1 MATYDSDVA
10 AKGTVLRQRSQ
21 EDIGQITGQITFP
34 VGTVLST
41 GDVVDLFDLGPY
53 TALTYLRIRMPGLNN
68 GADNGFESTVGYDSE
83 GSLLAPNPDVDA
95 YSAAADD
102 GAGTYVEADL
112 TGTNGTVFPGVGPKG
127 GKEIWD
133 NDIVH
138 VRMFVD
144 NAAPTSAVTIDRPI
158 TFVARYKRINLDG
171 GSYDVNDYEPAPIV
185 LPAELELLTMDYNGQ
200 AANG

>member
-21 EDIGQITGQITFP
+21 EDVAEITGQVTFP

-41 GDVVDLFDLGPY
+41 GDLVNLFDLAPN

-68 GADNGFESTVGYDSE
+68 GADNGFESTVGYASE
-83 GSLLAPNPDVDA
+83 GSLLAPDPDVDA
-95 YSAAADD
+95 FSAAADD

-112 TGTNGTVFPGVGPKG
+112 TGTNGTAFPGTGPNG

-144 NAAPTSAVTIDRPI
+144 NAAPTVAVTADRPI

-171 GSYDVNDYEPAPIV
+171 GSYDTNDYEPSPIV
-185 LPAELELLTMDYNGQ
+185 LTADPETLLMDYNGQ